1 MKKQLTLKS
10 VLLIVIA
17 TVVATVGV
25 IGGTYAYL
33 TSTDSDVNTMTLGK
47 VEIVQIEKERVNMAQ
62 QDQQTPATLQDYVQ
76 NKKLMPAAYI
86 ADGKDANDPAAWV
99 PGSAAD
105 EAHVNFG
112 DLVTGD
118 VTAPYSAGVWD
129 SALKGV
135 QDKFVFVENIGDGDV
150 FYRTVFLY
158 EYDETEATNANGDGM
173 IHFNLNDDPRF
184 NWTYGGE
191 GNIPKTVTVNG
202 EVYGVMVATY
212 NVPLKPNTVSVPSL
226 LQVGMDGAA
235 DAAVVSQFGATYD
248 VLALSQAVQSA
259 GFESVG
265 AEAALKAGF
274 GEINGTNLVEW
285 FEDIA

>member
-25 IGGTYAYL
+25 IGGTYAFL

-47 VEIVQIEKERVNMAQ
+47 VEIVQLEKERVDMTQ
-62 QDQQTPATLQDYVQ
+62 QDQQTPADLQDYVQ

-86 ADGKDANDPAAWV
+86 ASGKDANDPAAWA
-99 PGSAAD
+99 PGVAAD
-105 EAHVNFG
+105 EAYVNFG
-112 DLVTGD
+112 ALVTAD
-118 VTAPYSAGVWD
+118 VNAPYAAGVWD

-135 QDKFVFVENIGDGDV
+135 QDKFVFVENTGNDDV
-150 FYRTVFLY
+150 YYRTIFLY
-158 EYDETEATNANGDGM
+158 EYDETKATNAGGQGM
-173 IHFNLNDDPRF
+173 IHFNLNNDSRF
-184 NWTYGGE
+184 DWAFGGE
-191 GNIPKTVTVNG
+191 GNIPETVTVNG

-212 NVPLKPNTVSVPSL
+212 NVPLKPGTVSRPSL

-248 VLALSQAVQSA
+248 VIALSQAVQTA

-265 AEAALKAGF
+265 AETALKAGF
-274 GEINGTNLVEW
+274 GDITAANLVEW
-285 FEDIA
+285 FENLV